1 MSSTARRDRTPGD
14 GGVGQRA
21 DLVDRIRAEARR
33 LGFEAT
39 GIATI
44 RPSDHAAF
52 YRQWLADGRHGEM
65 SYLARA
71 DAVAARLD
79 PASRWPAVRSAIVVA
94 LRYADAGDDDTLP
107 NARRS
112 EHDVRETG
120 SALHANAAR
129 GGPATPPPG
138 RDAERRDVAAV
149 GDPSR
154 AIIARYA
161 RGRDYHK
168 VLKKKLLQLLGWLE
182 QEVGHALPAAR
193 AYVDTGPVLER
204 ELARRAGLG
213 WYGRNTMLLHPRRGS
228 YFFLGVLLTELDL
241 PADAP
246 FERDHCGTCNACVE
260 ACPTGALLGRD
271 ASGAPV
277 MDATRCISYLTIE
290 HRGSIPV
297 ELRPLIGNRVFGC
310 DICQEVCPWN
320 REGGSEAEAKAKAKE
335 GGVALRAVF
344 VLPVVP
350 DLRAR
355 EVEAPR
361 LLDLMRM
368 TYEEWD
374 VWSRG
379 RAVRRAGYAG
389 LRRNVAVAL
398 GNWLASEDEPPEGV
412 VAALRDALEDESDL
426 VREHA
431 AWALRQVDATAPG

>member
-1 MSSTARRDRTPGD
+1 LMVVGTDR
-14 GGVGQRA
+14 
-21 DLVDRIRAEARR
+21 DLVAAIRKEARR
-33 LGFEAT
+33 LGFEAA
-39 GIATI
+39 GIAAVG
-44 RPSDHAAF
+44 PSDHEAF
-52 YRQWLADGRHGEM
+52 YRAWLAAGRHGAM
-65 SYLARA
+65 HYLARD
-71 DAVAARLD
+71 DAVAARVH
-79 PASRWPAVRSAIVVA
+79 PESRWPDVRSAIVVA
-94 LRYADAGDDDTLP
+94 LRYADAANDDNAP
-107 NARRS
+107 NALCG
-112 EHDVRETG
+112 EQ
-120 SALHANAAR
+120 AA
-129 GGPATPPPG
+129 T
-138 RDAERRDVAAV
+138 AA
-149 GDPSR
+149 DPSR

-168 VLKKKLLQLLGWLE
+168 VLKKKLLQLLDWLE
-182 QEVGHALPAAR
+182 QEVGQALPAAR

-246 FERDHCGTCNACVE
+246 FEREHCGTCNACVD

-290 HRGSIPV
+290 HRGAIPL

-320 REGGSEAEAKAKAKE
+320 
-335 GGVALRAVF
+335 LRDSDVSARSSDVPTFPTDSVKTRSMARGRSGDATSAARF
-344 VLPVVP
+344 VLPVVQ

-355 EVEAPR
+355 DVEPPR
-361 LLDLMRM
+361 LVELMRM
-368 TYEEWD
+368 TYAEWD
-374 VWSRG
+374 AWSRG

-389 LRRNVAVAL
+389 LKRNVAVAL
-398 GNWLASEDEPPEGV
+398 GNWLASAGDPPEDAV
-412 VAALRDALEDESDL
+412 TALREALKDESDL

-431 AWALRQVDATAPG
+431 AWALRQVDATGSG